1 MIDVSKLSIKRI
13 MKLSKHKLI
22 ILMLMGTICLIL
34 PVQSRAAKKPD
45 EVKIPQSI
53 YPGLH
58 HFLDLVDPE
67 KNVSFDPGLVA
78 RGMEFIEGP
87 KNDDTLYFADGVLGM
102 PSAYHE
108 FDSHTDLRKIAD
120 YAFNPDIPGIA
131 TMPSSMRLNSARKSA
146 MPYVAVS

>member
-1 MIDVSKLSIKRI
+1 
-13 MKLSKHKLI
+13 
-22 ILMLMGTICLIL
+22 MLMGTICLIL
-34 PVQSRAAKKPD
+34 PVQSRAAQKP
-45 EVKIPQSI
+45 EEIKTPQSI

-58 HFLDLVDPE
+58 HFLDLVDPD

-78 RGMEFIEGP
+78 RVMEFIEKP
-87 KNDDTLYFADGVLGM
+87 KSDDTLYFADEVLGM